1 MNKLFVILCFIVFSL
16 ALSSTFSQENNKDIN
31 KVTISGISSGGFM
44 ANQMAT
50 IYSSEFSGVGT
61 VAGGF
66 YYCAQDYLPKK
77 VKQDANTI
85 GSTNLFLFEPTTKM
99 VSDTLN
105 PFIIFQ
111 GVNPQTW
118 FRPQKG
124 NPIYLSVA
132 VCMGEPDKAELP
144 AEVLKKN
151 AERKL
156 IDPLHHMKEQKVF
169 IFQGKNDSVLNYK
182 MQDKMKEYYLSNG
195 VSENKIEVLTGEGSH
210 NFPTDRTDGIK
221 CESEEVPY
229 VSSCGLNVAGNL
241 LDHLLDGNLVRGAF
255 NKEHIYLVDQTNLL
269 NKDKTDVPENEWIQP
284 GESLAPYGY
293 LYAGEKCLK
302 NPGSCRLHVA
312 LHGCKMSDSYQESFQ
327 EQYQK
332 QVNTYKILNMRT
344 KKDWRFFSVLPA
356 IEDKVNQYGLLK
368 FVLDSGYIEYAEEN
382 DLMILFPQ
390 TWISEKNYPYNP
402 KGCWDW
408 FGWTGDQYA
417 TKKGAES
424 KWLMSFIRAIA
435 ENPSSRILPVKPKF
449 EQVEKNFPGK

>member
-16 ALSSTFSQENNKDIN
+16 AVSSTFSQEKNKFS
-31 KVTISGISSGGFM
+31 ISGISSGGFM

-66 YYCAQDYLPKK
+66 YFCAQDYLPKK

-111 GVNPQTW
+111 GINPETW

-132 VCMGEPDKAELP
+132 VCMGEPEKAQLP
-144 AEVLKKN
+144 SAVLLKN

-156 IDPLHHMKEQKVF
+156 IDPIAYQKDQKVF
-169 IFQGKNDSVLNYK
+169 IYQGKGDTVLNYK
-182 MQDKMKEYYLSNG
+182 MQDKLKEYYLSNG
-195 VSENKIEVLTGEGSH
+195 IPENQIEILTGEGSH
-210 NFPTDRTDGIK
+210 NFPTDRNDGIP
-221 CESEEVPY
+221 CEKEEVPY
-229 VSSCGLNVAGNL
+229 VASCGQNVAGEML
-241 LDHLLDGNLVRGAF
+241 EHLMGKTLNRGHF
-255 NKEHIYLVDQTNLL
+255 HKDHIYLVDQTNLQ
-269 NKDKTDVPENEWIQP
+269 NAAQIDKPENEWVQP

-293 LYAGEKCLK
+293 LYASDKCLK
-302 NPGSCRLHVA
+302 APGSCKLHVA

-327 EQYQK
+327 EAYQK
-332 QVNTYKILNMRT
+332 QVNTYKILGMRT

-356 IEDKVNQYGLLK
+356 IEEKINQYGLLK
-368 FVLDSGYIEYAEEN
+368 FVLDSGYIDYAEAN

-390 TWISEKNYPYNP
+390 TWITEKSYPYNP

-408 FGWTGDQYA
+408 FGWTGEQYA

-424 KWLMSFIRAIA
+424 KWLMSFIRSIA
-435 ENPSSRILPVKPKF
+435 ENPTARILPVKPKF

>member
-16 ALSSTFSQENNKDIN
+16 AVSSTFSQENNKF
-31 KVTISGISSGGFM
+31 TISGISSGGFM
-44 ANQMAT
+44 ANQMAA

-77 VKQDANTI
+77 VKQDSNTI

-144 AEVLKKN
+144 SDVLKKN

-156 IDPLHHMKEQKVF
+156 IDPLINMKDQKVF
-169 IFQGKNDSVLNYK
+169 IYQGKADSVLNYK
-182 MQDKMKEYYLSNG
+182 MQDKLKEYYVATGVNESN
-195 VSENKIEVLTGEGSH
+195 IEILTGEGSH

-221 CESEEVPY
+221 CENEEVPY
-229 VSSCGLNVAGNL
+229 VSSCGLNVAGKI
-241 LDHLLDGNLVRGAF
+241 LDHLVEKNLVRGNF
-255 NKEHIYLVDQTNLL
+255 NKDHIYLVDQTKNL
-269 NKDKTDVPENEWIQP
+269 NTTNADKNENEWIQP
-284 GESLAPYGY
+284 GDSLAPYGY
-293 LYAGEKCLK
+293 LYASEKCLQT
-302 NPGSCRLHVA
+302 PGSCKLHVA

-332 QVNTYKILNMRT
+332 QVNTYKILGMRS

-356 IEDKVNQYGLLK
+356 IEEKVNQYGLLK
-368 FVLDSGYIEYAEEN
+368 FVLDSGYIEYAEAN

-390 TWISEKNYPYNP
+390 TWITEKSYPYNP

-424 KWLMSFIRAIA
+424 KWLMPFIRAIA
-435 ENPSSRILPVKPKF
+435 ENPSARILPVKPKF
-449 EQVEKNFPGK
+449 DQVEKNFPGK